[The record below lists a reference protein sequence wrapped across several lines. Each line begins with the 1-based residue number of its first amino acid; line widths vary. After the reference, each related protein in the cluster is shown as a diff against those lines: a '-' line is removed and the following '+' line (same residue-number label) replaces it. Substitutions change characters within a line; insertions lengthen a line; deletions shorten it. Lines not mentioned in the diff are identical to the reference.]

1 MITVHDRVR
10 WSDCD
15 PAGILYF
22 GAYVR
27 LYEIA
32 ETELMRACGF
42 PYSSAGIE
50 ALNAWIL
57 RVHYNADFFAP
68 ARLDDEVEIT
78 LWIEN
83 IGRASFEQHFQ
94 IHRIADGI
102 RTMKG
107 QCTTVC
113 VDRVS
118 GKAVSIPQ
126 NLRHVLEEFRN
137 EKAHGTSSRRR
148 KTAP

>member
-1 MITVHDRVR
+1 VIVVHDRVR

-22 GAYVR
+22 GSYVR

-42 PYSSAGIE
+42 PYSEAGIE
-50 ALNAWIL
+50 ALGAWIL
-57 RVHYNADFFAP
+57 RVHYSADFLAP
-68 ARLDDEVEIT
+68 ARLDDEVDVE

-94 IHRIADGI
+94 VRRSSDGVL
-102 RTMKG
+102 TMTG
-107 QCTTVC
+107 RCTTVC
-113 VDRVS
+113 VDRITTR
-118 GKAVSIPQ
+118 AMSIPQ
-126 NLRHVLEEFRN
+126 QLRTALEHHIR
-137 EKAHGTSSRRR
+137 
-148 KTAP
+148 